1 MKKKFDFSAEM
12 SEVESIKT
20 TPKNEYLEEEKR
32 LLDVNAKELASLNN
46 NVYKLRTEV
55 ENLSGSI
62 RECKPII
69 SEEMHKLAV
78 EFGATLL
85 CNFLGQIESKCK
97 EAERRMKKA
106 DNAIHIPATAFY
118 ITIIILVALSSFFA
132 SIIIANVEILHSA
145 LIWKAALWTIL
156 IATAGITIMILL
168 SKVLN
173 KPKYQITTKRRV
185 LNLKIRIETRCFLL
199 YIIQSISKGGEL
211 PSLNRSKSD

>member
-1 MKKKFDFSAEM
+1 MKPNMKKKFDFSAEM
-12 SEVESIKT
+12 NEAESIKA

-32 LLDVNAKELASLNN
+32 LLDVNIKELASLND

-69 SEEMHKLAV
+69 SEEMQKLAV

-85 CNFLGQIESKCK
+85 CNFLSQIESKCK
-97 EAERRMKKA
+97 EAERRIKKV
-106 DNAIHIPATAFY
+106 DNTIHIPATVFY

-132 SIIIANVEILHSA
+132 SIIIANAEILHSA
-145 LIWKAALWTIL
+145 LIWKSVLWTVL
-156 IATAGITIMILL
+156 IAVVGITTMIFL

-173 KPKYQITTKRRV
+173 K
-185 LNLKIRIETRCFLL
+185 
-199 YIIQSISKGGEL
+199 SK
-211 PSLNRSKSD
+211 

>member
-85 CNFLGQIESKCK
+85 CNFLSQIESKCK
-97 EAERRMKKA
+97 EAERRIKKA

-118 ITIIILVALSSFFA
+118 ILIIIVVALSSFFVC
-132 SIIIANVEILHSA
+132 IIIANAETLHSGV
-145 LIWKAALWTIL
+145 IWKAVLVCSTMAV
-156 IATAGITIMILL
+156 AGIAITIFLPKIL
-168 SKVLN
+168 
-173 KPKYQITTKRRV
+173 
-185 LNLKIRIETRCFLL
+185 E
-199 YIIQSISKGGEL
+199 
-211 PSLNRSKSD
+211 